1 MPKPNR
7 ILYDGHRG
15 HRSGD
20 HGSGGPAVARD
31 HFDAEAPVRG
41 KGRTRFKIQH
51 LFACG
56 WSDFERS
63 DPDMMDS
70 DPITYESEASARK
83 SLDEFISDAN
93 AAVAAGHLESGY
105 RRHEFR
111 VVPA

>member
-1 MPKPNR
+1 
-7 ILYDGHRG
+7 
-15 HRSGD
+15 
-20 HGSGGPAVARD
+20 
-31 HFDAEAPVRG
+31 
-41 KGRTRFKIQH
+41 
-51 LFACG
+51 
-56 WSDFERS
+56 
-63 DPDMMDS
+63 MMGS